1 MFASYS
7 NKANAYAKVSVETG
21 VTSANPHKLILMLYD
36 GALAGIQSARLAM
49 NSKDIP
55 TKGRN
60 ISKAIDIIING
71 LKVSLNMDAGGDLA
85 AQLDALY
92 DYMSDRL
99 LYANLHNNVAALDE
113 VAGLLEGLRSAWE
126 GIADQAA

>member
-7 NKANAYAKVSVETG
+7 KANAYAKVSVETG
-21 VTSANPHKLILMLYD
+21 VTSASPHKLILMLYD
-36 GALAGIQSARLAM
+36 GALASIQSARLAM
-49 NSKDIP
+49 DSKDIP
-55 TKGRN
+55 TKGRH
-60 ISKAIDIIING
+60 ISKTIDIILNG